1 VDHEYRKHPIV
12 VGFTKGATAAAAGAI
27 VGAAAVIGTQ
37 VIVDVTTVVIFL
49 AALVVLWR
57 PSSRTSPRW
66 GGGIIGLVIFAI
78 R

>member
-1 VDHEYRKHPIV
+1 M

-37 VIVDVTTVVIFL
+37 VIVDVTTLVIFL
-49 AALVVLWR
+49 AAFLVLWR
-57 PSSRTSPRW
+57 TKLPEPLLV
-66 GGGIIGLVIFAI
+66 GAAGIIGLVTFAV

>member
-1 VDHEYRKHPIV
+1 MRYRRHPIV

-37 VIVDVTTVVIFL
+37 VIVDVTAVVIFL

-57 PSSRTSPRW
+57 TKLPEPLLV
-66 GGGIIGLVIFAI
+66 GAAGIIGLITFAF